1 MFIKIKKV
9 HKYKSWL
16 DGWIPR
22 VMVNGATSSCWPSL
36 EGFPKVHSLQ
46 KSVLFIFFL
55 EEDNECPLS
64 NFADDSELD
73 RNAGVLDGAMA
84 LQRVWDRLGGWS
96 EANCMKFKKVKWCLL
111 HFGPCSATGWGKSGS
126 KASREGSWASGQQ
139 PR

>member
-1 MFIKIKKV
+1 MAG
-9 HKYKSWL
+9 WL
-16 DGWIPR
+16 DPKSHGEWCYIQLLAITRGVPQGSFTTE
-22 VMVNGATSSCWPSL
+22 VSS
-36 EGFPKVHSLQ
+36 VY
-46 KSVLFIFFL
+46 IFL